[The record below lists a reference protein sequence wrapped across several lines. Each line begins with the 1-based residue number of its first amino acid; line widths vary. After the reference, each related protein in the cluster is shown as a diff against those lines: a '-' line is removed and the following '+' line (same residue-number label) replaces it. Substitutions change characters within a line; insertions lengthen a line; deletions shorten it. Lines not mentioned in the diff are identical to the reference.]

1 MATVSELRMVLFRI
15 RAKLVEHPVFTRQR
29 GVPIDGPSH
38 DTELAE
44 LDRLGLLL
52 SLVLRE
58 LGNRS
63 NSLAVR
69 EQNLWNF
76 DPQDRFRAAASIRSQ
91 QAGVNELL
99 ALTGEIQS
107 LLEDL
112 IRKSGLLGE
121 GEVAQGIGELIEK
134 LYHQAYEHGEVN
146 GMPDGLSYAS
156 PKPNE
161 FAGSVEGVTILVI
174 CSAAGLRVPGQ
185 AEEPKQDLTRSPR
198 LPMRFSGLR
207 PSHGRDRVL

>member
-1 MATVSELRMVLFRI
+1 MASVSELRMVLFRI

-29 GVPIDGPSH
+29 GVPIDDSAL
-38 DTELAE
+38 DRELAE
-44 LDRLGLLL
+44 LDRLGLQL

-69 EQNLWNF
+69 ERTLWNF
-76 DPQDRFRAAASIRSQ
+76 APQDRFRASASVRSQ

-99 ALTGEIQS
+99 ALTGEIQT

-134 LYHQAYEHGEVN
+134 LYHQVYEHGEVN
-146 GMPDGLSYAS
+146 GMPDRLSYVS

-161 FAGSVEGVTILVI
+161 FAGSIEGVTILVF
-174 CSAAGLRVPGQ
+174 AALRAFVYL
-185 AEEPKQDLTRSPR
+185 AKRK
-198 LPMRFSGLR
+198 SGSR
-207 PSHGRDRVL
+207 N